1 MRVRG
6 GVGETTG
13 SHRVE
18 GVETEVCSLDE
29 KKKKEKG
36 CTLRKY
42 MHVACLSLVG

>member
-29 KKKKEKG
+29 KKKKKG
-36 CTLRKY
+36 KRVY
-42 MHVACLSLVG
+42 S